1 MKFENLIEQTLQL
14 TKSRSAII
22 KTRKTEYKTKRTT
35 TLMKEMKSIMKK
47 NVSEHFI
54 NLLKT
59 MKFRIKKSISN
70 VDVKLDDLTKVM
82 RKMTINVD
90 NLINCVFFSND
101 RDNSKSSQNYQSYMT
116 SRYSSS
122 NQSLML
128 DSRSFSMFFQNMFF
142 QNVLFS
148 NMLFASL
155 NNEISR
161 SSSIKCIYCYDKNHL
176 YKRKCVK
183 FNENFKAEKIHLQKK
198 RIHFDFY
205 NFEIFHVRMIFYK
218 SQRQCVENAE
228 KLIYSN
234 RVVAASIEVHTIRL
248 KKNAKIKF
256 FIDEKKKEI
265 VFVNHEFYASVDVI
279 LIAAR
284 SKFKVFKKFVKHHEF
299 IKRILKR
306 KVEKEKKLLISKILR
321 SKKWKKI
328 TVKKKND
335 VRNRVMKEV
344 FQKNVHEKKKKFEKK
359 RKRSRFVF
367 DKEKNKIAKV
377 IKKMK
382 EVQKVASLFARKR
395 VSNKSR
401 IIDIWK
407 NEINE
412 KKFLIKLKSAQIIF
426 SLIEII
432 VFASLVQKIFF
443 KILFDEDVI
452 KFHVN
457 LIKSRS
463 ITQKREKQWYVCE
476 FFKTKIIIE
485 EIVKII
491 ELMNSEAKINVMI
504 KKLMNKTKIIMRFE
518 FRFRL
523 IFHIDHDMNFDEIC
537 DDVELNIERL
547 KTRHYIFVITHA
559 NHQFI
564 LDQFFLTDLSANYDY
579 RFDEVYVVFI
589 NFDLNRFVFLKFSI
603 VMISQIESRKTC
615 FLMTTIL

>member
-1 MKFENLIEQTLQL
+1 
-14 TKSRSAII
+14 
-22 KTRKTEYKTKRTT
+22 
-35 TLMKEMKSIMKK
+35 
-47 NVSEHFI
+47 
-54 NLLKT
+54 
-59 MKFRIKKSISN
+59 
-70 VDVKLDDLTKVM
+70 
-82 RKMTINVD
+82 
-90 NLINCVFFSND
+90 
-101 RDNSKSSQNYQSYMT
+101 
-116 SRYSSS
+116 
-122 NQSLML
+122 
-128 DSRSFSMFFQNMFF
+128 
-142 QNVLFS
+142 
-148 NMLFASL
+148 
-155 NNEISR
+155 
-161 SSSIKCIYCYDKNHL
+161 
-176 YKRKCVK
+176 
-183 FNENFKAEKIHLQKK
+183 
-198 RIHFDFY
+198 
-205 NFEIFHVRMIFYK
+205 
-218 SQRQCVENAE
+218 
-228 KLIYSN
+228 
-234 RVVAASIEVHTIRL
+234 
-248 KKNAKIKF
+248 
-256 FIDEKKKEI
+256 
-265 VFVNHEFYASVDVI
+265 
-279 LIAAR
+279 
-284 SKFKVFKKFVKHHEF
+284 
-299 IKRILKR
+299 
-306 KVEKEKKLLISKILR
+306 
-321 SKKWKKI
+321 
-328 TVKKKND
+328 
-335 VRNRVMKEV
+335 
-344 FQKNVHEKKKKFEKK
+344 
-359 RKRSRFVF
+359 
-367 DKEKNKIAKV
+367 V